1 MPLKNNLI
9 DIHKRIAAACARS
22 GRNTD
27 EVTLICVS
35 KTIPSEMIA
44 EAQDLGE
51 NVFGENRP
59 QELRDK
65 LPLIKGAQWH
75 LIGHLQTNKVK
86 YVVGNSA
93 LIHSVDSLHLAEAI
107 NDEAF
112 KKGIIQDILL
122 EVNISGEESKYG
134 LTISQIPNIIKEVGS
149 LKSIRFR
156 GFMTMAPLGAPEEE
170 IRSIF
175 RSAHNL
181 FTQYKDYGA
190 DILSMGMSGDFEI
203 AIEEGATHI
212 RVGSSIFKKGL

>member
-1 MPLKNNLI
+1 MPLKNNLT
-9 DIHKRIAAACARS
+9 DIHKRIESSCARS
-22 GRNTD
+22 GRNPG

-35 KTIPSEMIA
+35 KTIPPEMIA
-44 EAQDLGE
+44 EAQNLGE
-51 NVFGENRP
+51 NVFGENRA

-93 LIHSVDSLHLAEAI
+93 LIHSVDSLHLAGAI

-149 LKSIRFR
+149 LKNIRFR

-175 RSAHNL
+175 GQAHSL
-181 FTQYKDYGA
+181 FTQYKDCGA

-212 RVGSSIFKKGL
+212 RVGRSIFKN